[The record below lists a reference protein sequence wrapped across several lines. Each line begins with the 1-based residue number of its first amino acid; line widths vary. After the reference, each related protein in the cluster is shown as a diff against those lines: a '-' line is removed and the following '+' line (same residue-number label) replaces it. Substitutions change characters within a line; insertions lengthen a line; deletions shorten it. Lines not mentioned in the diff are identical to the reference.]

1 MLTLRSA
8 RLAEEGISG
17 DIINVEQS
25 LRISK
30 QLKFNKKT
38 IKWQEKELRD
48 LKKAKQEIHKEI
60 EKIQIHEITIKKNKE
75 RKEWF
80 KKHPNKTLIDFHEA
94 VTIPHLKKIN
104 ERLKRKR
111 Y

>member
-8 RLAEEGISG
+8 RLAEEGIAI
-17 DIINVEQS
+17 DIISAEQS
-25 LRISK
+25 LKISK
-30 QLKFNKKT
+30 QLKLEKQT

-75 RKEWF
+75 KKEWF
-80 KKHPNKTLIDFHEA
+80 KKHPNKTLIDFHDA
-94 VTIPHLKKIN
+94 VTIPRLKKIN
-104 ERLKRKR
+104 ERLKRR
-111 Y
+111 GY